1 LIAKIELDVPAPI
14 VYVTDTMTGQ
24 ELRRARRQLQM
35 TQRELAQ
42 KLELHKNTVARMERD
57 ELPVVKTT
65 ELAVRFLLVT
75 KGGKR

>member
-1 LIAKIELDVPAPI
+1 MLPSM

-24 ELRRARRQLQM
+24 ELRRARRRLEM

-42 KLELHKNTVARMERD
+42 ELELHKNSIARMERD

-65 ELAVRFLLVT
+65 ELAVRFLLVR
-75 KGGKR
+75 KGGKQ

>member
-1 LIAKIELDVPAPI
+1 MVDVRAAFI
-14 VYVTDTMTGQ
+14 YVADSMTGQ
-24 ELRRARRQLQM
+24 ELRRARRLLEM
-35 TQRELAQ
+35 TQKELASA
-42 KLELHKNTVARMERD
+42 LELHTNTVARMERD

>member
-1 LIAKIELDVPAPI
+1 MTLRASI

-35 TQRELAQ
+35 TQKELAQ
-42 KLELHKNTVARMERD
+42 ELELHKNTIARIERD

>member
-1 LIAKIELDVPAPI
+1 
-14 VYVTDTMTGQ
+14 MGQ
-24 ELRRARRQLQM
+24 ELRRARRHLQM

-65 ELAVRFLLVT
+65 ELAVRFLLET